1 MKQTINPSDLMAAWN
16 PQALYDKAER
26 YMQQAHGLDSDEWDH
41 ALWSGLALELL
52 ARAALANIHPALVAE
67 PDRAG
72 SNLISALGFKPIV
85 KKFKPRS
92 ITVSE
97 VFTRLA
103 AMLPEFSAELES
115 FGALHTGR
123 RNAELHSGE
132 LSFDGVKGSSWQ
144 PKFYQTC
151 AVLLTSMGLTLEE
164 SWAPTRQRSQRQS
177 LRRRPTR
184 APRL

>member
-52 ARAALANIHPALVAE
+52 ARAALANIHPALLAE

-85 KKFKPRS
+85 KKFTPRS
-92 ITVSE
+92 ISVSE

-132 LSFDGVKGSSWQ
+132 LGFDGVKDRLGSPNS
-144 PKFYQTC
+144 
-151 AVLLTSMGLTLEE
+151 
-164 SWAPTRQRSQRQS
+164 TRPAQCCLRQWG
-177 LRRRPTR
+177 
-184 APRL
+184 